1 LSYISCIAL
10 LRASLVGSVD
20 ATPSNTPFMPDGV
33 NFEDAAFFHCWT
45 SPGACGGATV
55 GACVG
60 ATVGPTGLGV
70 AMNTL

>member
-1 LSYISCIAL
+1 M

-33 NFEDAAFFHCWT
+33 NFEDAAFFHCWVI
-45 SPGACGGATV
+45 PGAAPTGGADGPT
-55 GACVG
+55 
-60 ATVGPTGLGV
+60 TVGPPPTGGTTGLGV